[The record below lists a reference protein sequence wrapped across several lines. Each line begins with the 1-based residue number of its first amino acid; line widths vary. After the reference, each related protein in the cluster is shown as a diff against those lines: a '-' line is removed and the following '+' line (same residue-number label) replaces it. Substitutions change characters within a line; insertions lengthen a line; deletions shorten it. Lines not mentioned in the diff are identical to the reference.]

1 MQLLVNPS
9 EICSRAAT
17 SLNETAAPLKLQL
30 SGVDRNCKK
39 AIKGP
44 YFRCK
49 KHVLSQSRIG
59 PLKASFGGLL
69 RTSQAANVGME
80 AHCKWKLVLL
90 MDRV

>member
-1 MQLLVNPS
+1 MCNFWSTQF
-9 EICSRAAT
+9 CSRAAT
-17 SLNETAAPLKLQL
+17 SLNETAAPLELQL

-44 YFRCK
+44 CFRCK
-49 KHVLSQSRIG
+49 KHALSESSIG

-80 AHCKWKLVLL
+80 ARCKWKLVLL